1 MRPIIR
7 DDLMLVI
14 RKVIVAIERNDLIE
28 LAQLSNHTIHDA
40 SIFQEDDPLTL
51 AVLVYALSKVI
62 ERCKEK
68 AHSCP
73 LVVPQLKVAL
83 QALERD
89 DENAYRSVMKQ
100 VLVEI
105 GSYDQKLKMYIQ
117 EVVEKAKIKK
127 GSKVHEHG
135 ISIAR
140 SAELLGL
147 SQWELQG
154 YIGKGMGESP
164 ATLVVEERLRRTR
177 VLFGV
182 PK

>member
-28 LAQLSNHTIHDA
+28 LAALSNHTIHDA

-73 LVVPQLKVAL
+73 LVVPSLKVAL

-89 DENAYRSVMKQ
+89 DENAYRAVVKQ
-100 VLVEI
+100 LLVEI
-105 GSYDQKLKMYIQ
+105 GSYDHQLKMYIQ

-140 SAELLGL
+140 TAELLGVG
-147 SQWELQG
+147 QWELQS
-154 YIGKGMGESP
+154 YIGKGMGDNP
-164 ATLVVEERLRRTR
+164 ATLKVEERLRRTR

-182 PK
+182 QK

>member
-14 RKVIVAIERNDLIE
+14 RKVLVAIERNDLIE

-40 SIFQEDDPLTL
+40 SIFQEDDPLTI
-51 AVLVYALSKVI
+51 AVVVYALSKVI

-73 LVVPQLKVAL
+73 MVGPQLKIAL

-100 VLVEI
+100 ILIEI

-154 YIGKGMGESP
+154 YIGKAMGETP
-164 ATLVVEERLRRTR
+164 ATLHVEERLRRTR